1 MGTEVVVAG
10 ADSAELDAIRALF
23 SEREAIFSR
32 FRETS
37 ELSSVNRSESTTIV
51 VSAPFASAL
60 GPALRAARATDGL
73 VDPTLGAALVAA
85 GYDRDHGLLLP
96 DPRPAGLPGA
106 GRWRDLCLSGRVL
119 TRPRG
124 VVLDLNGVVKALAV
138 DDALALLGGD
148 GFVAA
153 GGDIATR
160 GETLVAL
167 PAGGAIRLLA
177 GGMATSGTT
186 RRRWLRGDGLQH
198 HLIDPATGRP
208 SRSCWTEVT
217 VAAGSC
223 LAADVAAKAAF
234 LLVERGPSWL
244 DERGLP
250 GRFVG
255 DCGVLVND
263 AWRRAERPC
272 S

>member
-1 MGTEVVVAG
+1 M
-10 ADSAELDAIRALF
+10 
-23 SEREAIFSR
+23 
-32 FRETS
+32 
-37 ELSSVNRSESTTIV
+37 LS
-51 VSAPFASAL
+51 
-60 GPALRAARATDGL
+60 
-73 VDPTLGAALVAA
+73 
-85 GYDRDHGLLLP
+85 
-96 DPRPAGLPGA
+96 
-106 GRWRDLCLSGRVL
+106 
-119 TRPRG
+119 RPRG

-138 DDALALLGGD
+138 DDALALIGGD

-167 PAGGAIRLLA
+167 PAGGAIWLLA

-208 SRSCWTEVT
+208 SRSRWTEVT

-234 LLVERGPSWL
+234 LLDERGPSWL

-250 GRFVG
+250 GRFVAG
-255 DCGVLVND
+255 SDILVND
-263 AWRRAERPC
+263 AWRRAEQPC